1 MGKTSDDSS
10 TTDRSRSWARSL
22 VWKKSGRASAK
33 KQAPIL
39 PTSEANAHDG
49 LSGVTTTSTGSTTA
63 GPSRPPTH
71 SSSEDAGLKTANVV
85 PDDTSAARPAAAL
98 PPKNTQVES
107 EKPAAIDGTD
117 DPEKPPK
124 PPLTQRMKAGSKRFG
139 IHTKDALFHSW
150 INVLLIFVPIGIA
163 CKIANLNAVI
173 VFAMNA
179 VAIVPLAGLLA
190 FATESVASRLGDT
203 LGALLNVSFGNAVEL
218 IIL

>member
-1 MGKTSDDSS
+1 MGKPSDNSS
-10 TTDRSRSWARSL
+10 TTDRSRSWARAL
-22 VWKKSGRASAK
+22 AWDKHASAK

-39 PTSEANAHDG
+39 PTSNPPPGDDG
-49 LSGVTTTSTGSTTA
+49 ITTTSTGSTA
-63 GPSRPPTH
+63 PVRDDTH
-71 SSSEDAGLKTANVV
+71 SSTDDAGLKNLA
-85 PDDTSAARPAAAL
+85 PDDTSAARAAPAASA
-98 PPKNTQVES
+98 KDTKAAGEES
-107 EKPAAIDGTD
+107 AAIDSTA
-117 DPEKPPK
+117 DPEKPK
-124 PPLTQRMKAGSKRFG
+124 ISLSKRAKAGSKRFG
-139 IHTKDALFHSW
+139 THTKDALFHSW

-163 CKIANLNAVI
+163 VKAAGLGPVL

>member
-10 TTDRSRSWARSL
+10 KDRSRSWARSL
-22 VWKKSGRASAK
+22 AWDKHAHASAK
-33 KQAPIL
+33 KQTPIL
-39 PTSEANAHDG
+39 PTSEANTRDG
-49 LSGVTTTSTGSTTA
+49 LSGITTMSTESSTA
-63 GPSRPPTH
+63 GPSHQDTN
-71 SSSEDAGLKTANVV
+71 SSADGTALKNINAV
-85 PDDTSAARPAAAL
+85 PDNTSTARPAAAP
-98 PPKNTQVES
+98 PPKNTKATG
-107 EKPAAIDGTD
+107 EKLASIDGAA

-124 PPLTQRMKAGSKRFG
+124 LPLTVRAKAGSRRFLS
-139 IHTKDALFHSW
+139 HSKDALLHSW

-163 CKIANLNAVI
+163 VKIAGLSPVL

-179 VAIVPLAGLLA
+179 VAIVPLAGLLS